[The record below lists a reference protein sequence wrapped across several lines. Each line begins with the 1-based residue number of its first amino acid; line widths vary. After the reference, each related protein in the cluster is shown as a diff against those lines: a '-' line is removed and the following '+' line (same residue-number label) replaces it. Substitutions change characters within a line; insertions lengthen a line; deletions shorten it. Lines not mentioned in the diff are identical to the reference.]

1 MNSTMGILQ
10 EERILI
16 TSFDTWKPHQVSNAS
31 DDLLLRLEDQKALPE
46 GCRVLH
52 RLPVCTEMA
61 YALIEPELGQ
71 ASLDYVICCGVA
83 ERRHLLNLEAQAH
96 CEQEVLK
103 TPIAL
108 TELCS
113 KRRELRRTEISY
125 DAGQFVCNE
134 IYYVLLRRFWAIAK
148 QITSGAPPQ
157 PNPAPLFIHVP
168 PLTPENQMDLVQ
180 DFQAILGRLIA

>member
-1 MNSTMGILQ
+1 MGILQ

-16 TSFDTWKPHQVSNAS
+16 TTFDTWQPHQVSNAS

-52 RLPVCTEMA
+52 RLPVCTETA
-61 YALIEPELGQ
+61 YALIEAELGQ

-83 ERRHLLNLEAQAH
+83 ESRYLLNLEAQAH
-96 CEQEVLK
+96 REQEVLQ

-113 KRRELRRTEISY
+113 TRRELRRTEISY

-134 IYYVLLRRFWAIAK
+134 IYYVLLWRFWAIAK
-148 QITSGAPPQ
+148 QITSGPL
-157 PNPAPLFIHVP
+157 PNPTLHHCLSMCP
-168 PLTPENQMDLVQ
+168 PHS
-180 DFQAILGRLIA
+180 